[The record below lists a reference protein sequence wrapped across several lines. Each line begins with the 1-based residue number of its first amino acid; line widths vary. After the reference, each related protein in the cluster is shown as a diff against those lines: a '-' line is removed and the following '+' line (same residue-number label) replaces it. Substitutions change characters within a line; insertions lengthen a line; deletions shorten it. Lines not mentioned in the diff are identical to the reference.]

1 MRIESISE
9 KADRAGRYWL
19 KLSDGT
25 TMALYPQTI
34 SEFDLYTDKELSD
47 AEWKNIREAAGE
59 VSAKMRAVRIVSA
72 SAVSAKDLE
81 QRLRRKG
88 EAPEDARAAVQWM
101 QELSFVDDRST
112 ARQIVRRGLRKGYG
126 KNRLRQMLYEKQIPR
141 ELWDE
146 ALADLPEPDEEITA
160 FLNQR
165 LGENPEDKEVKRAVD
180 ALMRRGHTWQD
191 IRRCLLRRGETMD
204 NEPEE

>member
-25 TMALYPQTI
+25 TLGLYPQTVA
-34 SEFDLYTDKELSD
+34 EFDLYTDKELSD

-88 EAPEDARAAVQWM
+88 EDPEDARAAVQWM

>member
-1 MRIESISE
+1 MSE

-25 TMALYPQTI
+25 TLGLYPQTVA
-34 SEFDLYTDKELSD
+34 EFDLYTDKELSD

-88 EAPEDARAAVQWM
+88 EDPEDARAAVQWM

>member
-25 TMALYPQTI
+25 TLGLYPQTVA
-34 SEFDLYTDKELSD
+34 EFDLYTHKELSD
-47 AEWKNIREAAGE
+47 AEWKHIREAAGE

-88 EAPEDARAAVQWM
+88 EDPEDARAAVQWM

>member
-88 EAPEDARAAVQWM
+88 EDPEDARAAVQWM

>member
-88 EAPEDARAAVQWM
+88 EDPEDARAAVQWM

-112 ARQIVRRGLRKGYG
+112 ARQIVRLGLRKGYG